1 MVARG
6 RAMNMQTSTRPRE
19 HKQCADNPDAAQLL
33 PNFAERERDLQ
44 VTFMNIE
51 QVQYESVTEQECI
64 TVQEEKC
71 ETKYD
76 TVQVRHNFQ
85 TRSK

>member
-33 PNFAERERDLQ
+33 PNFAEREIEL
-44 VTFMNIE
+44 MGHPPHE

-76 TVQVRHNFQ
+76 TVQVRYNNCQ
-85 TRSK
+85 TSPI